1 MEIDASE
8 KDLYRLSVNAGLAI
22 AIKNLALENAFI
34 TYTDESREEKILL
47 LKDYGRGILNL
58 IQAYFP
64 EEYEYTLSKLKRKDE
79 AEREEARKLVQEKM
93 LKLLGDKSEVN
104 ENGKES
110 V

>member
-1 MEIDASE
+1 MDIEASE

-22 AIKNLALENAFI
+22 AIKNLALESAFI
-34 TYTDESREEKILL
+34 TRTDESREENILL
-47 LKDYGRGILNL
+47 LKDYGMGILKL

-79 AEREEARKLVQEKM
+79 AEREEAHKLVQERIQ
-93 LKLLGDKSEVN
+93 KLLGNESEVN